1 MQEVSKDVQDAFSY
15 FDRDRSGFIDAR
27 ELESALARLGLP
39 SSSKETA
46 AVLKKYDATSDRGL
60 DLAEFDR
67 LVQDVR
73 KFKAAQ
79 SAPPNVSKD
88 VQDAFSYFDRDRS
101 GFIDVRE
108 LESALAR
115 LGLPSSSQETAA
127 VLKKYDATSDRGLD
141 LAEFDRLVQDV
152 RKFKA
157 AQSAPPNV
165 SKDVQDAFSYFDRDR
180 SGFIDVRELESA
192 LARLGLPSSSKE
204 TAAVL
209 KKYDATSDR
218 GLDLAEFDRLVQDV
232 RKFKAAQSAP
242 PNVSKDVQDAF
253 SYFDRDRS
261 GFIDV
266 RELESALARL
276 GLPSSSKET
285 AAVLKKYDATSDRGL
300 DLAEF
305 DRLVQDVRKFK
316 AAQSAP
322 PNVSKDVQDAFS
334 YFDRDRSGF
343 IDVRELESALARL
356 GLPSSSKETAAVLK
370 KYDATSDR
378 GLDLAEF
385 DRLVQDVRKFKAA
398 QSAPPNVSKDVQDAF
413 SYFDRDRSGFIDVR
427 ELESALARL
436 GLPSSSKETAAVLK
450 KYDATSDR
458 GLDLAE
464 FDRLVQD
471 VRKFKAAQ
479 SAPPTVSKD
488 VQDAFSYF
496 DRDRSGFI
504 DVRELQS
511 ALARLGLPC
520 SSQET
525 AAVLKKYDA
534 TSDRGLDL
542 AEFDRLVQD
551 VRKFKAAQSAPPN
564 VSKDV
569 QDAFSYFDRDRSG
582 FIDVRELESA
592 LARLGLP
599 CSSQETAAVLK
610 KYDATSD
617 RGLDLAEFDR
627 LVQDVRKF
635 KAAQR
640 NPTDIDIQIRR
651 AFEQFDVDN
660 SGDIS
665 VLELRNAL
673 DKLGLKTTT
682 DQAIGIL
689 QRYDANRSRRLG
701 LDEFAQ
707 LVQDVLK
714 FTGAYQEVPEK
725 VRRVFERYDRDR
737 AGAMEAADLRAA
749 LQALGV
755 PADTLLEASSLLAI
769 FDAHRNA
776 RISLFEFSKVCDEII
791 RHQFGSSIAM
801 QPLLLQRDT
810 SKLLERHRKA
820 IDELFAVYASTIEA
834 TGTIPYNHTIQ
845 LCQDFNL
852 IRNRILSQDDV
863 ITTLA
868 RMHSI
873 SVSSSMNPSRLRP
886 IARER
891 FNELLFRL
899 ALQATEKDPKLQ
911 KTEPHIR
918 LQALLEA
925 LLLTNPIAFKRQ
937 VGGLHLLRAAA
948 AGAVER
954 MSELLSAGAAV
965 DLKDGNGA
973 SALHMAAFYGH
984 IRAVTIMIGHGA
996 SLQDT
1001 TTDGWTPLHFACEY
1015 GHLNV
1020 VRELLRKGASVD
1032 TATSRGWTALHRAAL
1047 DGHLEVVEELLSAHA
1062 PLTARDKYGD
1072 TPLHDAARNGH
1083 LDVVQTLIRAG
1094 AYVDVTNFEGKTA
1107 LDLARENARAGVVQ
1121 LFESIFASLPPPS
1134 AQLSTNRVDHR
1145 IRA

>member
-1 MQEVSKDVQDAFSY
+1 M
-15 FDRDRSGFIDAR
+15 
-27 ELESALARLGLP
+27 LP
-39 SSSKETA
+39 
-46 AVLKKYDATSDRGL
+46 DD
-60 DLAEFDR
+60 
-67 LVQDVR
+67 
-73 KFKAAQ
+73 
-79 SAPPNVSKD
+79 
-88 VQDAFSYFDRDRS
+88 
-101 GFIDVRE
+101 
-108 LESALAR
+108 
-115 LGLPSSSQETAA
+115 
-127 VLKKYDATSDRGLD
+127 
-141 LAEFDRLVQDV
+141 
-152 RKFKA
+152 
-157 AQSAPPNV
+157 
-165 SKDVQDAFSYFDRDR
+165 
-180 SGFIDVRELESA
+180 
-192 LARLGLPSSSKE
+192 
-204 TAAVL
+204 
-209 KKYDATSDR
+209 
-218 GLDLAEFDRLVQDV
+218 
-232 RKFKAAQSAP
+232 
-242 PNVSKDVQDAF
+242 
-253 SYFDRDRS
+253 
-261 GFIDV
+261 
-266 RELESALARL
+266 
-276 GLPSSSKET
+276 
-285 AAVLKKYDATSDRGL
+285 
-300 DLAEF
+300 
-305 DRLVQDVRKFK
+305 
-316 AAQSAP
+316 
-322 PNVSKDVQDAFS
+322 
-334 YFDRDRSGF
+334 
-343 IDVRELESALARL
+343 
-356 GLPSSSKETAAVLK
+356 
-370 KYDATSDR
+370 
-378 GLDLAEF
+378 
-385 DRLVQDVRKFKAA
+385 
-398 QSAPPNVSKDVQDAF
+398 
-413 SYFDRDRSGFIDVR
+413 
-427 ELESALARL
+427 
-436 GLPSSSKETAAVLK
+436 
-450 KYDATSDR
+450 
-458 GLDLAE
+458 
-464 FDRLVQD
+464 
-471 VRKFKAAQ
+471 
-479 SAPPTVSKD
+479 
-488 VQDAFSYF
+488 
-496 DRDRSGFI
+496 
-504 DVRELQS
+504 
-511 ALARLGLPC
+511 
-520 SSQET
+520 
-525 AAVLKKYDA
+525 
-534 TSDRGLDL
+534 
-542 AEFDRLVQD
+542 
-551 VRKFKAAQSAPPN
+551 
-564 VSKDV
+564 
-569 QDAFSYFDRDRSG
+569 
-582 FIDVRELESA
+582 
-592 LARLGLP
+592 
-599 CSSQETAAVLK
+599 
-610 KYDATSD
+610 
-617 RGLDLAEFDR
+617 
-627 LVQDVRKF
+627 
-635 KAAQR
+635 
-640 NPTDIDIQIRR
+640 
-651 AFEQFDVDN
+651 
-660 SGDIS
+660 
-665 VLELRNAL
+665 RNAL

-737 AGAMEAADLRAA
+737 AGSMEAADLRAA

-810 SKLLERHRKA
+810 AKLLERHRKA

-852 IRNRILSQDDV
+852 ILNRILSQDDV

-1047 DGHLEVVEELLSAHA
+1047 DGHLEVC
-1062 PLTARDKYGD
+1062 
-1072 TPLHDAARNGH
+1072 
-1083 LDVVQTLIRAG
+1083 
-1094 AYVDVTNFEGKTA
+1094 
-1107 LDLARENARAGVVQ
+1107 
-1121 LFESIFASLPPPS
+1121 
-1134 AQLSTNRVDHR
+1134 
-1145 IRA
+1145 

>member
-627 LVQDVRKF
+627 LVQD
-635 KAAQR
+635 
-640 NPTDIDIQIRR
+640 
-651 AFEQFDVDN
+651 
-660 SGDIS
+660 
-665 VLELRNAL
+665 
-673 DKLGLKTTT
+673 
-682 DQAIGIL
+682 
-689 QRYDANRSRRLG
+689 
-701 LDEFAQ
+701 
-707 LVQDVLK
+707 DVLK